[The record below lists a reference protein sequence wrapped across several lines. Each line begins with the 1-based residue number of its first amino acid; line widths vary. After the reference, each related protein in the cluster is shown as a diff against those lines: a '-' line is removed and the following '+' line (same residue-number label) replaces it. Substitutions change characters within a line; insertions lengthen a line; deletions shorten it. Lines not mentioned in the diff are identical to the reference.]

1 VTIIYAHTIVS
12 SMCFTVLYVLLWSV
26 TYYRNASQVEVY
38 YNFCHAVADA
48 DKEAILDVLHAVL
61 DLTL

>member
-1 VTIIYAHTIVS
+1 
-12 SMCFTVLYVLLWSV
+12 MCFTVLYVLLWSV